1 MIYDPL
7 SKLVKDL
14 QAIAE
19 GLTDDIK
26 DMLTKKDTIE
36 FTFPNGLD
44 GNTPKEV
51 RVIYTFSPKQPTDIT
66 ILVNGEENTNDKI
79 ITAALKRVREY
90 KHHL

>member
-1 MIYDPL
+1 MIYDTLNKL
-7 SKLVKDL
+7 SKDL
-14 QAIAE
+14 QALAE

-36 FTFPNGLD
+36 FTFSNGLD
-44 GNTPKEV
+44 GNMPV

-66 ILVNGEENTNDKI
+66 VLVNGEENTNDKI
-79 ITAALKRVREY
+79 TTAALKKVREY